1 MSYQAEHRGMRF
13 PYKVELMR
21 AGKVVGRAKLTHG
34 SITRAYVQYPGNKEA
49 ETMSW
54 PQFYAMFRPAK

>member
-1 MSYQAEHRGMRF
+1 MSYKVDHRGMRF

-21 AGKVVGRAKLTHG
+21 DGKVVGRAKLTGG
-34 SITRAYVQYPGNKEA
+34 SITRAYVTYPGNKQA

-54 PQFYAMFRPAK
+54 PQFYAMFRPSK